1 MRRSFWAK
9 GALAVLVGGA
19 ADGREKKRKTTPAE
33 QPKTG
38 SCVASSA
45 AAIWWSPR
53 DPLPGAPLRILAVSE
68 SAREGTL
75 QVKGPD
81 GAAASRA
88 VTLRGGP
95 PFSLSAEIEKAA
107 AGAYEVSW
115 TSGGKTIARQTLA
128 LARAPPEP
136 AAATK
141 FVWAAQR
148 QWDRTTED
156 LYSAWIEP
164 LFDAPPDKSIDHPAL
179 PQVLR
184 RAGPNFLFA
193 YLGP

>member
-9 GALAVLVGGA
+9 GALAVLLAGA
-19 ADGREKKRKTTPAE
+19 AHGREKKPKTTPADH
-33 QPKTG
+33 PKAG
-38 SCVASSA
+38 WCVASSA

-81 GAAASRA
+81 GAASSPA
-88 VTLRGGP
+88 VMLRGGP

-115 TSGGKTIARQTLA
+115 TSGGKTIACQTIA
-128 LARAPPEP
+128 VARARPDP
-136 AAATK
+136 AAAPK

-148 QWDRTTED
+148 HWAPATAD
-156 LYSAWIEP
+156 L
-164 LFDAPPDKSIDHPAL
+164 
-179 PQVLR
+179 
-184 RAGPNFLFA
+184 
-193 YLGP
+193 